1 MAYGEWTRREL
12 FRWSAFAGVSITA
25 LAACQSTNSGDTL
38 SAAQN
43 SKTIKIGIANE
54 APYGFADSSGN
65 VTGEAPN
72 VAKAVFQ
79 ALGIT
84 NVQASVV
91 PFDQLI
97 PALNA
102 KQFDVVAAGMNIT
115 PTRCKAALFS
125 NPDYSALTALLV
137 PTGNPQKVLTFQDIA
152 AKNLNV
158 AVLSAA
164 VEKGYATA
172 AGVPEGNIVVLDNQD
187 NMLRAV
193 TAGRVYCA
201 ALTDISLKWL
211 VKQNPGAGVEVTPG
225 FTPSQNGKPVVSAGG
240 FVFRQSDTSLQ
251 QAFNTQLANV
261 HGNGQWLT
269 IAAPFGF
276 SEANLPSPSLTTSQ
290 LCAA

>member
-1 MAYGEWTRREL
+1 MAHGEWTRRDL
-12 FRWSAFAGVSITA
+12 LKWSAFAGVGIVG
-25 LAACQSTNSGDTL
+25 LAACQSTGGGDTL
-38 SAAQN
+38 TRAQN
-43 SKTIKIGIANE
+43 SKTIRIGIANE

-79 ALGIT
+79 GMGIPT
-84 NVQASVV
+84 VQASVV

-102 KQFDVVAAGMNIT
+102 EQFDVVAAGMNIT
-115 PTRCKAALFS
+115 PARCRAALFS

-137 PTGNPQKVLTFQDIA
+137 PNGNPQNVATLQDVA
-152 AKNLNV
+152 AKGLNV

-164 VEKGYATA
+164 VEKGYAES
-172 AGVPEGNIVVLDNQD
+172 AGVPEGNIVVLDTQD

-193 TAGRVYCA
+193 TAGRVYGA

-211 VKQNPGAGVEVTPG
+211 VRQNPGAGVQVTPG
-225 FTPSQNGKPVVSAGG
+225 YTPIQNGQPVTSAGG
-240 FVFRQSDTSLQ
+240 FVFRQGDASLQ
-251 QAFNTQLANV
+251 QAFNTQLANL
-261 HGNGQWLT
+261 HNNGQWLT
-269 IAAPFGF
+269 IASPFGF
-276 SEANLPSPSLTTSQ
+276 TASNLPNPSLTTTQ